1 MTDGAEEVKINAILW
16 RKSSYF
22 TRYFNNR
29 EAKQRIT
36 EEEED
41 DVDLLP
47 GDEEKDERSVE

>member
-1 MTDGAEEVKINAILW
+1 MDGVEEVKRNAILW

-36 EEEED
+36 EEVED
-41 DVDLLP
+41 DADLLP